1 MDGGRQIGSWTMV
14 ALRGGEGL
22 WRGIYAPTIVLLV
35 PHVEGICAPAIVL
48 LVLQALLVDGHICLL
63 GIREPSNVLG
73 IRRHGWWGREEG
85 VDEKA
90 YNVEDVVEE
99 MVRKENTE

>member
-22 WRGIYAPTIVLLV
+22 WRGIYAP
-35 PHVEGICAPAIVL
+35 AIVL
-48 LVLQALLVDGHICLL
+48 LVLPVLLVDGHICLL
-63 GIREPSNVLG
+63 GIREPSNVPR
-73 IRRHGWWGREEG
+73 IRRHSWWGREEG
-85 VDEKA
+85 ADEKA

-99 MVRKENTE
+99 RAKMVRG

>member
-63 GIREPSNVLG
+63 GIREPSNVPG
-73 IRRHGWWGREEG
+73 IRRQG

-90 YNVEDVVEE
+90 YNVYNAYNVLTKWL
-99 MVRKENTE
+99 RRG

>member
-22 WRGIYAPTIVLLV
+22 LRGIYAPAIVLQVLLV
-35 PHVEGICAPAIVL
+35 
-48 LVLQALLVDGHICLL
+48 LLVDGHICLL
-63 GIREPSNVLG
+63 GIREPSNVPG
-73 IRRHGWWGREEG
+73 IRRHSWWGREEG

-99 MVRKENTE
+99 RAQMVRG